1 MTPFEELTLGEVLEM
16 RNLCLDGK
24 AIDGAD
30 PMAVAGAVMYMHRR
44 RANPQLTWADF
55 LSVTAMHEITTFS
68 TANGSD
74 ALDPTKVG
82 TN

>member
-1 MTPFEELTLGEVLEM
+1 
-16 RNLCLDGK
+16 
-24 AIDGAD
+24 
-30 PMAVAGAVMYMHRR
+30 MYMHRR
-44 RANPQLTWADF
+44 RANPALTWADF